1 MNWIRRLW
9 PSKKNIQISIRLGA
23 DLRNLFEWTATREGM
38 TVEVWALRTLTAAIP
53 KAEVKKLREAAL
65 REAGLEAVFARLDA
79 DERAAGMAPPLQIST
94 KSSLNVAPQVPG
106 HPCAHL
112 KAGAP
117 FGFRDQDCQ
126 GTCGSPKQE
135 GRVCHWVAQVAP
147 QCPAYGPRFDVIQNR
162 R

>member
-1 MNWIRRLW
+1 
-9 PSKKNIQISIRLGA
+9 
-23 DLRNLFEWTATREGM
+23 M
-38 TVEVWALRTLTAAIP
+38 TTEAWALRTLTAAIP

-79 DERAAGMAPPLQIST
+79 DELAAGMAPPLQIQRSKPT
-94 KSSLNVAPQVPG
+94 RGTALQVPG

-135 GRVCHWVAQVAP
+135 GRVCHWVSQVAS
-147 QCPAYGPRFDVIQNR
+147 QCPAYGPKFDVVHNR